1 MKPQFGLFVLT
12 FYHILLRFSTKAAVN
27 KPQQNRN
34 SCHQNRNKPRILL
47 PVRDILVPFGLGM
60 VGERHCPSKA
70 RSNFDCVERCFLQQN
85 SCASLCGQ
93 TFDRLRLTLPVLGCA
108 ERYGSTK
115 IVPLPLG
122 FCIGIIWVLS
132 GNGTAPVPVI
142 PCRKGVCYKQ
152 KIMEV
157 PILKTA
163 VIYARYSS
171 DSQTEQSIEGQVRV
185 CKQFAE
191 KNDLLVVD
199 QYIDRATT
207 GMNDN
212 RAAFQQ
218 MLRDSKRRQWSVVI
232 VYKLDR
238 FARNKY
244 ESVVNRK
251 KLTDNGVELVSAME
265 NIPDTPEGKL
275 FLAVIEGF
283 NEYFSEDLK
292 QKVNRGLR
300 ESWLKGNATGG
311 RDIFGWDLK
320 DKKYHINEA
329 EAEIVREI
337 FRKYAQGYKAQ
348 TIADDLKEKNFRRKN
363 GKFITHK
370 FVYKVLHDKR
380 YTGIVTHKGEDYDK
394 VFPAIISKEL
404 WTQVNAINEENKNA
418 PGRKKEIFDY
428 ILSGKLICGKCK
440 HRMVG
445 ESGTSKTGEIHY
457 YYSCLS
463 KRRKQEDCD
472 CKAVKKQILEDYV
485 IQATVAMLRRNSI
498 ITQIA
503 ETVVKVHEKMMQ
515 DDSGLQIL
523 LQKRDDAKKAADNIV
538 KAIEQGI
545 ITDFT
550 KDRLNG
556 LQAELNE
563 LEIEINKAKQKSY
576 AHLSVEEVEKFLLSK
591 VFEDPDD
598 IKVRKLLVNTFVR
611 EVIWYGDRM
620 VITYNFQER
629 FSTDRFSKSYVEDI
643 ERQVGECS
651 RSASSFSLSSY
662 KVTQSAPCLVDKNAV
677 HCKNPEKR

>member
-1 MKPQFGLFVLT
+1 M
-12 FYHILLRFSTKAAVN
+12 
-27 KPQQNRN
+27 
-34 SCHQNRNKPRILL
+34 
-47 PVRDILVPFGLGM
+47 
-60 VGERHCPSKA
+60 
-70 RSNFDCVERCFLQQN
+70 
-85 SCASLCGQ
+85 
-93 TFDRLRLTLPVLGCA
+93 
-108 ERYGSTK
+108 
-115 IVPLPLG
+115 
-122 FCIGIIWVLS
+122 
-132 GNGTAPVPVI
+132 
-142 PCRKGVCYKQ
+142 
-152 KIMEV
+152 
-157 PILKTA
+157 KTA

-218 MLRDSKRRQWSVVI
+218 MLRDSRRKQWSVVI

-265 NIPDTPEGKL
+265 NIPDTPEEKL

-311 RDIFGWDLK
+311 KDIFGWDLK

-329 EAEIVREI
+329 EAAVVREI
-337 FRKYAQGYKAQ
+337 FQKYAQGYMAQ
-348 TIADDLKEKNFRRKN
+348 AIADDLKERNFRRKN
-363 GKFITHK
+363 GQLITHK

-394 VFPAIISKEL
+394 VFPAIITKEL
-404 WTQVNAINEENKNA
+404 WAQVNAIHEENKNA

-428 ILSGKLICGKCK
+428 ILSGKLICGSCK

-445 ESGTSKTGEIHY
+445 ISGTSKTGDVHY

-463 KRRKQEDCD
+463 RQRGKADCD
-472 CKAVKKQILEDYV
+472 CKPVKKQVLEDYV

-515 DDSGLQIL
+515 DDSGLQL
-523 LQKRDDAKKAADNIV
+523 LMKKRDETKKAADNIV
-538 KAIEQGI
+538 KAIEHGI

-550 KDRLNG
+550 KDRLNS

-563 LEIEINKAKQKSY
+563 LEIEINKAAQRSY
-576 AHLSVEEVEKFLLSK
+576 AHVSVEEVEKFLLSK

-598 IKVRKLLVNTFVR
+598 IKVRKLLVKTFIR
-611 EVIWYGDRM
+611 EVIWYGDKL

-629 FSTDRFSKSYVEDI
+629 FSAERLSKSYAEDI
-643 ERQVGECS
+643 EQQVEDSS
-651 RSASSFSLSSY
+651 RSASSFPLSSY
-662 KVTQSAPCLVDKNAV
+662 IVPQSAPAQGSTLGLPFFCAGAEDELLEIVNSHECVRGGGEAWCRKGTDTFPADEAIKGVA
-677 HCKNPEKR
+677 RR

>member
-1 MKPQFGLFVLT
+1 M
-12 FYHILLRFSTKAAVN
+12 
-27 KPQQNRN
+27 
-34 SCHQNRNKPRILL
+34 
-47 PVRDILVPFGLGM
+47 
-60 VGERHCPSKA
+60 
-70 RSNFDCVERCFLQQN
+70 
-85 SCASLCGQ
+85 
-93 TFDRLRLTLPVLGCA
+93 
-108 ERYGSTK
+108 
-115 IVPLPLG
+115 
-122 FCIGIIWVLS
+122 
-132 GNGTAPVPVI
+132 
-142 PCRKGVCYKQ
+142 
-152 KIMEV
+152 
-157 PILKTA
+157 KTA

-218 MLRDSKRRQWSVVI
+218 MLRDSRRKQWSVVI

-251 KLTDNGVELVSAME
+251 KLSDNGVELVSAME

-311 RDIFGWDLK
+311 KDIFGWDLK

-329 EAEIVREI
+329 EAEAVRTMYQ
-337 FRKYAQGYKAQ
+337 KYAQGYKAQ
-348 TIADDLKEKNFRRKN
+348 TIADELKEQNFRRKN
-363 GKFITHK
+363 GKFVTHK

-380 YTGIVTHKGEDYDK
+380 YTGVVTHKGED
-394 VFPAIISKEL
+394 FPNIFPPIISKEL
-404 WTQVNAINEENKNA
+404 WEQVNAINEENKNA
-418 PGRKKEIFDY
+418 PGRKKEIYDF
-428 ILSGKLICGKCK
+428 ILSGKLICGKCR

-445 ESGTSKTGEIHY
+445 ESGTSKTGDIHY

-463 KRRKQEDCD
+463 RRRGKADCD
-472 CKAVKKQILEDYV
+472 CKAVRKQELEDIV
-485 IQATVAMLRRNSI
+485 INATVSMLQRNSI
-498 ITQIA
+498 ITRIA
-503 ETVVKVHEKMMQ
+503 ETIVKVHEKMMC
-515 DDSGLQIL
+515 DDSGLQL
-523 LQKRDDAKKAADNIV
+523 LIKKRDETKRAADNIV

-550 KDRLNG
+550 KDRLNN
-556 LQAELNE
+556 LQAELND
-563 LEIEINKAKQKSY
+563 LEIEINKAAQKSY
-576 AHLSVEEVEKFLLSK
+576 AHVGVEEVEKFLLSK

-598 IKVRKLLVNTFVR
+598 IKVRKMLVNTFVR
-611 EVIWYGDRM
+611 EVIWYGDSL

-629 FSTDRFSKSYVEDI
+629 FSKERFSEGYVKDI
-643 ERQVGECS
+643 EKQVGEAS
-651 RSASSFSLSSY
+651 RSASSFPLSSY
-662 KVTQSAPCLVDKNAV
+662 KVTQSAPRTAAGVCPPPFVLWRMNCAALQGVKITLAIYDRKRKNL
-677 HCKNPEKR
+677 NRTLITSGSI

>member
-1 MKPQFGLFVLT
+1 M
-12 FYHILLRFSTKAAVN
+12 
-27 KPQQNRN
+27 
-34 SCHQNRNKPRILL
+34 
-47 PVRDILVPFGLGM
+47 PVV
-60 VGERHCPSKA
+60 
-70 RSNFDCVERCFLQQN
+70 
-85 SCASLCGQ
+85 
-93 TFDRLRLTLPVLGCA
+93 
-108 ERYGSTK
+108 
-115 IVPLPLG
+115 
-122 FCIGIIWVLS
+122 
-132 GNGTAPVPVI
+132 
-142 PCRKGVCYKQ
+142 PCRKGVCYKK
-152 KIMEV
+152 KISGGKLPV
-157 PILKTA
+157 KTA

-212 RAAFQQ
+212 RVAFQQ

-311 RDIFGWDLK
+311 KDIFGWDLK

-329 EAEIVREI
+329 EAAVIREI
-337 FRKYAQGYKAQ
+337 FQKYAQGYKAQ
-348 TIADDLKEKNFRRKN
+348 TIADELKEKNFRRKN
-363 GKFITHK
+363 GQLITHK
-370 FVYKVLHDKR
+370 FVYRILHDRR
-380 YTGIVTHKGEDYDK
+380 YTGVVTHKGEEFDK
-394 VFPAIISKEL
+394 IFPPIISKEL

-472 CKAVKKQILEDYV
+472 CKAVKKQVLEDYV

-498 ITQIA
+498 ITRIA

-523 LQKRDDAKKAADNIV
+523 MKKRDDTKKAADNIV

-563 LEIEINKAKQKSY
+563 FEIEINKAAQKSY
-576 AHLSVEEVEKFLLSK
+576 AHLSVEEIEKFLLSK

-611 EVIWYGDRM
+611 EVIWYGDHM

-629 FSTDRFSKSYVEDI
+629 FSTERFSKSYVEDI
-643 ERQVGECS
+643 EKQVGECS
-651 RSASSFSLSSY
+651 RSASSFPLSSY
-662 KVTQSAPCLVDKNAV
+662 KVTQSAPK
-677 HCKNPEKR
+677 KRVKHFVLSAFLMSICIMMRFESNKLKHQIARYHNNFYRFTLSPSIRLSQFQN

>member
-1 MKPQFGLFVLT
+1 MP
-12 FYHILLRFSTKAAVN
+12 AV
-27 KPQQNRN
+27 P
-34 SCHQNRNKPRILL
+34 I
-47 PVRDILVPFGLGM
+47 
-60 VGERHCPSKA
+60 
-70 RSNFDCVERCFLQQN
+70 
-85 SCASLCGQ
+85 
-93 TFDRLRLTLPVLGCA
+93 
-108 ERYGSTK
+108 
-115 IVPLPLG
+115 
-122 FCIGIIWVLS
+122 
-132 GNGTAPVPVI
+132 I

-152 KIMEV
+152 KILEV

-311 RDIFGWDLK
+311 IPPLGYVIK
-320 DKKYHINEA
+320 DKKYVIDEA
-329 EAEIVREI
+329 EADAVREI

-348 TIADDLKEKNFRRKN
+348 TIADELKEKNFRRKN

-380 YTGIVTHKGEDYDK
+380 YTGVVTHKGEDYDK

-404 WTQVNAINEENKNA
+404 WMQVNAINEENKNA

-440 HRMVG
+440 HGMVG

-503 ETVVKVHEKMMQ
+503 ETVVKVHERMIQ
-515 DDSGLQIL
+515 DDTGLRR
-523 LQKRDDAKKAADNIV
+523 LQAKRDEAKKASGNLV

-550 KDRLNG
+550 KDRLAA
-556 LQAELNE
+556 LQEEVNRCD
-563 LEIEINKAKQKSY
+563 IEINIAMQKTY
-576 AHLSVEEVEKFLLSK
+576 AHLTAQDVEKYLLSK

-598 IKVRKLLVNTFVR
+598 IKVRKLLVNTFIR
-611 EVIWYGDRM
+611 EIIWYGDRM

-629 FSTDRFSKSYVEDI
+629 FFTDRFSKSYVENI

-651 RSASSFSLSSY
+651 RSASSFPLSSY
-662 KVTQSAPCLVDKNAV
+662 KVTQSAPRPRDGIFASSGSLFVARKG
-677 HCKNPEKR
+677 CKTNNYPPA

>member
-1 MKPQFGLFVLT
+1 M
-12 FYHILLRFSTKAAVN
+12 
-27 KPQQNRN
+27 
-34 SCHQNRNKPRILL
+34 
-47 PVRDILVPFGLGM
+47 
-60 VGERHCPSKA
+60 
-70 RSNFDCVERCFLQQN
+70 
-85 SCASLCGQ
+85 
-93 TFDRLRLTLPVLGCA
+93 
-108 ERYGSTK
+108 
-115 IVPLPLG
+115 
-122 FCIGIIWVLS
+122 
-132 GNGTAPVPVI
+132 
-142 PCRKGVCYKQ
+142 
-152 KIMEV
+152 
-157 PILKTA
+157 KTA

-191 KNDLLVVD
+191 KNDLLVID

-251 KLTDNGVELVSAME
+251 KLADNGVELVSAME

-283 NEYFSEDLK
+283 NKYFSEDLK

-311 RDIFGWDLK
+311 KDIFGWDLK

-329 EAEIVREI
+329 EAEVIREI
-337 FRKYAQGYKAQ
+337 FQKYAQGYKAQ
-348 TIADDLKEKNFRRKN
+348 TIADELKEKNFRRKN
-363 GKFITHK
+363 GQLITHK
-370 FVYKVLHDKR
+370 FVYRILHDRR
-380 YTGIVTHKGEDYDK
+380 YTGVVTHKGEEFDK
-394 VFPAIISKEL
+394 IFPPIISKEL

-472 CKAVKKQILEDYV
+472 CKAVKKQVLEDYV

-498 ITQIA
+498 ITKIA

-523 LQKRDDAKKAADNIV
+523 IKKRDDTKKAADNIV

-563 LEIEINKAKQKSY
+563 LEIEINKVAQKSY

-611 EVIWYGDRM
+611 EVIWYGDHM

-629 FSTDRFSKSYVEDI
+629 FSTERFSKSYVEDI
-643 ERQVGECS
+643 EKQVGECS
-651 RSASSFSLSSY
+651 RSATSFPLSSY
-662 KVTQSAPCLVDKNAV
+662 KVPLSAPDPSKHNILCFEGFFYTAY
-677 HCKNPEKR
+677 